1 RAQRTDL
8 PGLAMSRFP
17 RLTQRVDE
25 ARSPANNLA
34 LVMAFSGVGLI
45 STFMQTMVAGLAY
58 VLRLL
63 P

>member
-1 RAQRTDL
+1 
-8 PGLAMSRFP
+8 MSRFP